1 MSDNLRMLGKY
12 SAAMDAGDTEAVFEF
27 WADDFVSHVTARV
40 NPERVGSDVRGD
52 EQQWWQQVRSA
63 FPDMTFTVNLL
74 IESDDLVVS
83 NWTVK
88 GTHTGT
94 AFYDVPPSGEPVEIN
109 GTAIL
114 RIRDGRIV
122 EHWGGP
128 HCQQGLGLI
137 R

>member
-94 AFYDVPPSGEPVEIN
+94 AFYDVPPSGSPVEIN

>member
-74 IESDDLVVS
+74 LEAVEHDDLVAAVHKLS
-83 NWTVK
+83 HEMPTDK
-88 GTHTGT
+88 AGSSSHQCSH
-94 AFYDVPPSGEPVEIN
+94 ARLPRKCR
-109 GTAIL
+109 L
-114 RIRDGRIV
+114 
-122 EHWGGP
+122 
-128 HCQQGLGLI
+128 
-137 R
+137 